1 MKKTRAAVIK
11 EIGDIGERLVQ
22 SSLQRYHKNVVLS
35 ENKFDSVKDMM
46 ADGETIEVKTLVK
59 IKIHNAFCI
68 GSSQIAKCMNVDR
81 LFFVHIAYGDSVD
94 IYEAI
99 KPRTPFNRWFN
110 QDECY
115 FFELTDLKLYDRVQD
130 KDAAARLRALTP
142 SNYL

>member
-1 MKKTRAAVIK
+1 MKKTRAAAIK

-46 ADGETIEVKTLVK
+46 ADGETVEVKTLVR
-59 IKIHNAFCI
+59 IKIYNAFCI
-68 GSSQIAKCMNVDR
+68 GSSQIDKCMKVDR
-81 LFFVHIAYGDSVD
+81 LFFVHISRGDSVD
-94 IYEAI
+94 IYEALN
-99 KPRTPFNRWFN
+99 PRRTFSDWFNRDN
-110 QDECY
+110 CH
-115 FFELTDLKLYDRVQD
+115 FFRLTDLNLYDRVQD